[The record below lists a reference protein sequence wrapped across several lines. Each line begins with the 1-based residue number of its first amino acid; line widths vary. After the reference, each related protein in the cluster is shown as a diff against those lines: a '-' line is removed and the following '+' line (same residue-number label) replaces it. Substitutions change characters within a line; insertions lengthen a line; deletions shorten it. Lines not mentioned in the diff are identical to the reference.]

1 MPRGGGT
8 LFVVAEAAHARV
20 IAASEANARL
30 LERLDLA
37 EDWESQAF
45 GSTKDVS
52 EPVVQSDDTDEWVAG
67 QVARF
72 ITQRLKKA
80 SRISV
85 ILVVPPANLS
95 LYYRALGPIG
105 RAHVSGVL
113 ARDLVRLDNRSLLL
127 EIDGL
132 ARSVR
137 QRKTRH

>member
-8 LFVVAEAAHARV
+8 LFVVAEAAYARV
-20 IAASEANARL
+20 IAASEANTRL

-45 GSTKDVS
+45 GSNKEAS
-52 EPVVQSDDTDEWVAG
+52 ESVAHSDDTDEWVAG

-72 ITQRLKKA
+72 ITQRLKTA
-80 SRISV
+80 SRLSV
-85 ILVVPPANLS
+85 ILVVPTANLS

-105 RAHVSGVL
+105 RRHVSGVL
-113 ARDLVRLDNRSLLL
+113 ARNLVRLDNRSLLL

-132 ARSVR
+132 ARRVR
-137 QRKTRH
+137 RRKPLH